1 MSTQELPHF
10 DAPGLCRLLNQSPPD
25 LLDEL
30 PYGVIGFLPNGR
42 IQRYNR
48 HESQMAFFDRDS
60 VLGQH
65 VFLELAPCLNNYL
78 VETRFADAEAAG
90 QSLDETLPYVLTF
103 RMRPTRVRLRL
114 LSEPDQPL
122 RFVLIHR

>member
-1 MSTQELPHF
+1 MSSQDLLHF
-10 DAPGLCRLLNQSPPD
+10 DTPGLCRLLNEAPIS

-48 HESQMAFFDRDS
+48 HESQMAFFERDT

-78 VETRFADAEAAG
+78 VETRFADADAAG
-90 QSLDETLPYVLTF
+90 QPLDDTLPYVLTF
-103 RMRPTRVRLRL
+103 RMRPTRVRLRM
-114 LSEPDQPL
+114 LSDPDLPL

>member
-1 MSTQELPHF
+1 MSPQELPHF
-10 DAPGLCRLLNQSPPD
+10 DAPDLCRTLNQCTHEQ
-25 LLDEL
+25 LDEL

-48 HESQMAFFDRDS
+48 HESQMAFFDREV

-78 VETRFADAEAAG
+78 VETRFADAEAAS
-90 QSLDETLPYVLTF
+90 QPLDETLPYVLTF

-114 LSEPDQPL
+114 LSAPDQPL

>member
-1 MSTQELPHF
+1 MSPLELPRF
-10 DAPGLCRLLNQSPPD
+10 DAPGLCRTLNQCTHEQ
-25 LLDEL
+25 LDEL

-48 HESQMAFFDRDS
+48 HESQMAFFDREV

-65 VFLELAPCLNNYL
+65 VFIELAPCLNNYL
-78 VETRFADAEAAG
+78 VETRFADAEAAS

>member
-1 MSTQELPHF
+1 MSPQELPHF
-10 DAPGLCRLLNQSPPD
+10 DAPGLCRLLNEAPPA

-30 PYGVIGFLPNGR
+30 PYGTIGFLPNGR

-48 HESQMAFFDRDS
+48 HESQMAFFEPDT

-78 VETRFADAEAAG
+78 VETRFADADATG
-90 QSLDETLPYVLTF
+90 QTLDETLPYVLTF

-114 LSEPDQPL
+114 LSEPDLPL

>member
-1 MSTQELPHF
+1 MSPQELPHF
-10 DAPGLCRLLNQSPPD
+10 DAPDLCRTLNQCTHEQ
-25 LLDEL
+25 LDEL

-48 HESQMAFFDRDS
+48 HESQMAFFDREV

-78 VETRFADAEAAG
+78 VETRFADAEAAN
-90 QSLDETLPYVLTF
+90 QPLDETLPYVLTF

-114 LSEPDQPL
+114 LSAPDQPL

>member
-1 MSTQELPHF
+1 MSPLELPHF
-10 DAPGLCRLLNQSPPD
+10 DAPGLCRTLNQCTHEQ
-25 LLDEL
+25 LDEL

-48 HESQMAFFDRDS
+48 HESQMAFFDREV

-65 VFLELAPCLNNYL
+65 VFIELAPCLNNYL
-78 VETRFADAEAAG
+78 VETRFADAEAAS

>member
-1 MSTQELPHF
+1 MSPQELPHF
-10 DAPGLCRLLNQSPPD
+10 DAPDLCRTLNQCTHEQ
-25 LLDEL
+25 LDEL

-48 HESQMAFFDRDS
+48 HESQMAFFDREV

-78 VETRFADAEAAG
+78 VETRFADAEAAN
-90 QSLDETLPYVLTF
+90 QPLDETLPYVLTF

-114 LSEPDQPL
+114 LSAPGQPL